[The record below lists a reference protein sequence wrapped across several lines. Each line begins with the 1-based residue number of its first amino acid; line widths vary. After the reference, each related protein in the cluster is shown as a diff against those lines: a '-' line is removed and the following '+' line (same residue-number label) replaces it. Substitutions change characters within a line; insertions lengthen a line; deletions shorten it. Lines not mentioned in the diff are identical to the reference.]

1 MTLGIPRLITVG
13 VDCEVECV
21 SGGGM
26 HAELDSPLGACPG
39 ERVGELA
46 WPHRV
51 ALPNCALVV
60 ASAALRFRV

>member
-1 MTLGIPRLITVG
+1 
-13 VDCEVECV
+13 V
-21 SGGGM
+21 SEGGK
-26 HAELDSPLGACPG
+26 HAELESPLRACPG

-46 WPHRV
+46 RPQRD

>member
-1 MTLGIPRLITVG
+1 LRILSNSARVRRSWSLREAI
-13 VDCEVECV
+13 
-21 SGGGM
+21 SF
-26 HAELDSPLGACPG
+26 AASSSG